1 MNAYEEVCHW
11 EKTEAVQ
18 TLRRCGLANGM
29 TAMDLGCGLAH
40 YTIPAAIAV
49 GVEGR
54 VIAVDKDKKPLKA
67 AHQRIQDAE
76 LSNVEVLCANH
87 LDLAHI
93 PDSSIDFIMIYDMIH
108 TNARV
113 EMYPVI
119 KRLLKPSGILSF
131 LAFGEIRIRKNP
143 QGVLVKSD
151 NGKNIT
157 DSFDDALNQLR
168 GEIESF
174 EFEPHS
180 IIENEGVHFDHFHS
194 PYHWKRYGEVRLH
207 SLERG
212 NIHNYLNVKEVRV

>member
-1 MNAYEEVCHW
+1 MRNVNPYEEVCNW

-18 TLRRCGLANGM
+18 TLRRCGLSDGM
-29 TAMDLGCGLAH
+29 IAMDLGCGLAH
-40 YTIPAAIAV
+40 YTIPAAVAV
-49 GVEGR
+49 GMEGR
-54 VIAVDKDKKPLKA
+54 VIAVDKDKKSLKA

-87 LDLAHI
+87 LELAHI
-93 PDSSIDFIMIYDMIH
+93 PDSSIDFLMIYDMIH

-113 EMYPVI
+113 EVYPVI
-119 KRLLKPSGILSF
+119 RRMLKPGGILSF

-151 NGKNIT
+151 KGKNIT

-174 EFEPHS
+174 GFELHS
-180 IIENEGVHFDHFHS
+180 VVEDEGVHFDHFHS

-207 SLERG
+207 SLERESIF
-212 NIHNYLNVKEVRV
+212 NFVSVK